1 MGYGKMSTLTY
12 WILTP
17 EFWLIAG
24 ILLIVVDFTIGAA
37 LFLLPIGLAAILMA
51 CILFAQEGLWFGDV
65 VFLDTWRQII
75 IWFSLLSVAFVG
87 VIKFLF
93 QRVRRGQA
101 DINEYE

>member
-51 CILFAQEGLWFGDV
+51 FILFAHEGLWFGDV

-75 IWFSLLSVAFVG
+75 ICFSILSIAFVG
-87 VIKFLF
+87 IIRVLF
-93 QRVRRGQA
+93 QRRKRGQP
-101 DINEYE
+101 DINDYK